1 MVVFE
6 VVAAVAAV
14 AELVGVFN
22 SSVTIFRDWSEQRG
36 ARREHA
42 ENQKLE

>member
-6 VVAAVAAV
+6 VVAAVA
-14 AELVGVFN
+14 ELVSVFN

-36 ARREHA
+36 ARGEHA